1 MQSRTSLLAV
11 ASGSQ
16 AAVMLDRQ
24 TLLVHGGTGL
34 KIRFM
39 SGNPHKIAEVKRI
52 LAPEGVDIVAV
63 SQKIQELQTEDV
75 NALVIDKLIK
85 AFEAIGRPLFVEH
98 TGLYL
103 SGLNGLPAGLTQ
115 IFWDQLKA
123 DRFAS
128 LVAGLDDAKVT
139 AKTVLGYCD
148 GHKMH
153 LFEGAIDGTV
163 PKTPAGPTEFQWDCV
178 FIPNGFNQTFAEL
191 GPAKDEISMRRI
203 ALNKFAHHLKI
214 SNGSK

>member
-1 MQSRTSLLAV
+1 
-11 ASGSQ
+11 
-16 AAVMLDRQ
+16 
-24 TLLVHGGTGL
+24 
-34 KIRFM
+34 M
-39 SGNPHKIAEVKRI
+39 SSNEHKIAEVRRI
-52 LAPEGVDIVAV
+52 LDPEGIQIIAV

-75 NALVIDKLIK
+75 HALVKDKLIK
-85 AFEAIGRPLFVEH
+85 AFGSIGRPLFVEH

-128 LVAGLDDAKVT
+128 LVAGLGDAKVT

-153 LFEGAIDGTV
+153 LFEGAIEGTV
-163 PKTPAGPTEFQWDCV
+163 PIKPAGPIDFQWDCV
-178 FIPNGFNQTFAEL
+178 FIPNSCNQTFAEM
-191 GPAKDEISMRRI
+191 GPAKDDISMRRI
-203 ALNKFAHHLKI
+203 ALDKFAAHLKAQRGAI
-214 SNGSK
+214 